1 MKKTVIG
8 GILAICG
15 TFGTM
20 SVFNTAA
27 DNLVSGWSTP
37 PGRFITTVIEYNLII
52 PLILFSVM
60 LILGLVILGIEY
72 FRKEK

>member
-1 MKKTVIG
+1 MKKTIIG

-15 TFGTM
+15 TFGTS
-20 SVFNTAA
+20 SVLNTVA

-37 PGRFITTVIEYNLII
+37 PGRFITTVIVYDLII
-52 PLILFSVM
+52 PLILFSVI